1 MKFKEF
7 LIQESKDRHAV
18 LAFGRLQPPT
28 TGHEVLVNKVKE
40 LAKQHN
46 AEHHIVLSH
55 SNDPKQNPLTPQQKV
70 KHAKRFFPDT
80 NITTSDKE
88 HPNFLTQAAKLH
100 KSGVSHF
107 HMVAGSDRI
116 SEYKKVLKKYNGT
129 HEGALF
135 NFKKIE
141 VHSAGQRDPDAEGT
155 TGMSGSKMRAHAAAG
170 KYTQFKKGVPKHV
183 SDTHAKEL
191 YNHLRKGMNMK
202 EDINKSF
209 ESVLLEG
216 VHDQGIF
223 KAVFLAGGPG
233 SGKDYVLSNTLEGQG
248 LVEINSDKALEFL
261 MDKKGLDKTMPA
273 TEKDKRDIVRTRAKS
288 ITELKQ
294 RLALTGR
301 NGLIINGTGD
311 DFEKISRIKE
321 KLEELGYESAM
332 ILVNTDDEISKQRNI
347 ERGTRGGRTVPE
359 NVRKEKW
366 ENVQNSRPEFAKLF
380 GDKYMEFDNSQDLR
394 NAPPEVVKAKKDE
407 MLQLY
412 TNVKEFVAQP
422 PATEASQEWVATQLH
437 AVDSLPVPKDGAERT
452 PHAGSKAAQE
462 AQRLGLQYYGFG
474 RYGKNGEVTYRSV
487 HDTLVNVVK
496 TPTGKPMN
504 KKVNEEFEDFLNEAN
519 ISKVVSKSKILKD
532 KSGKVKTF
540 MLRSTAASE
549 AHKHGGKLVKV
560 KSGYVIH
567 LEAID
572 FGIEPGLSM
581 AQSGESPARDTGEKI
596 SKKRFGKATQ
606 VYELTGDSTTMSIG
620 DQKEDELKKV
630 GISLQSFKAKKFV
643 G

>member
-40 LAKQHN
+40 VAKQHN

-55 SNDPKQNPLTPQQKV
+55 SNDAKQNPLTPQQKV
-70 KHAKRFFPDT
+70 KHAKRFFPGT

-88 HPNFLTQAAKLH
+88 APNFLTQASKLH
-100 KSGVSHF
+100 KSGVTHL
-107 HMVAGSDRI
+107 HMIAGSDRVP
-116 SEYKKVLKKYNGT
+116 EYKKVLKKSNGT

-155 TGMSGSKMRAHAAAG
+155 TGMSGSKMRAHAQTG
-170 KYTQFKKGVPKHV
+170 KFKEFKKGVPGHV
-183 SDTHAKEL
+183 SDAHAKEL
-191 YNHLRKGMNMK
+191 YNDLRKGMNIK
-202 EDINKSF
+202 EDINQSF
-209 ESVLLEG
+209 QDILLEG

-294 RLALTGR
+294 RLAIMGR

-366 ENVQNSRPEFAKLF
+366 ENVQNSRPKFAKLF

-394 NAPPEVVKAKKDE
+394 EAPPEVVKAKKDE
-407 MLQLY
+407 LLQLY

-422 PATEASQEWVATQLH
+422 PQTETSQEWVATQMH
-437 AVDSLPVPKDGAERT
+437 AVDTLPISKDGAEKT
-452 PHAGSKAAQE
+452 PDTGSKAAEQ
-462 AQRLGLQYYGFG
+462 AKKLGLQYYGFG
-474 RYGKNGEVTYRSV
+474 RYGKDGVVTYRSV

-504 KKVNEEFEDFLNEAN
+504 KKVNEEFEEFLNEASN
-519 ISKVVSKSKILKD
+519 SKVVSKSKILKD
-532 KSGKVKTF
+532 KSGKVRTF

-549 AHKHGGKLVKV
+549 AHKHGGKPVKV
-560 KSGYVIH
+560 KNGYIIH

>member
-40 LAKQHN
+40 VAKQHN

-55 SNDPKQNPLTPQQKV
+55 SNDPKSNPLTPQQKV
-70 KHAKRFFPDT
+70 KHAKRFFPGT

-100 KSGVSHF
+100 KSGVTHL
-107 HMVAGSDRI
+107 HMIAGSDRT

-155 TGMSGSKMRAHAAAG
+155 TGMSGSKMRAHAQSG
-170 KYTQFKKGVPKHV
+170 KFKEFKKGVPGHV

-191 YNHLRKGMNMK
+191 YSDLRKGMNIK
-202 EDINKSF
+202 EDINDSF
-209 ESVLLEG
+209 DKILTEG
-216 VHDQGIF
+216 VHDQSIF

-347 ERGTRGGRTVPE
+347 ERGQRGGRTVPE
-359 NVRKEKW
+359 QVRKEKW

-380 GDKYMEFDNSQDLR
+380 GQNYMEFDNSEDLR
-394 NAPPEVVKAKKDE
+394 QAPPEVVKAKKE
-407 MLQLY
+407 ELLQLY
-412 TNVKEFVAQP
+412 TNIQEFVGRP
-422 PATEASQEWVATQLH
+422 PATEASQEWVATQMH
-437 AVDSLPVPKDGAERT
+437 AVDTLPIAKDGAEKT
-452 PHAGSKAAQE
+452 PQAGSKAAQE

-474 RYGKNGEVTYRSV
+474 RYGQNGEVTFRSV
-487 HDTLVNVVK
+487 HDTLVKVVK
-496 TPTGKPMN
+496 QPTEKPMN
-504 KKVNEEFEDFLNEAN
+504 KNVNEEFEDFLNEA
-519 ISKVVSKSKILKD
+519 KYVSD
-532 KSGKVKTF
+532 KSGNKKVY
-540 MLRSTAASE
+540 MLRSHAASE
-549 AHKHGGKLVKV
+549 AHKKQGVVYKHKQ
-560 KSGYVIH
+560 GYVIK
-567 LEAID
+567 LKESID
-572 FGIEPGLSM
+572 KGIEPGLSM
-581 AQSGESPARDTGEKI
+581 AASGESPDRDMGEKI
-596 SKKRFGKATQ
+596 RKKTGKASQ
-606 VYELTGDSTTMSIG
+606 VAETIGAGGEMATSMS
-620 DQKEDELKKV
+620 DQKEDELRRK
-630 GISLQSFKAKKFV
+630 GISLSSFKAKRV
-643 G
+643 IG